1 MSPVRGYNGAE
12 RPFFLL
18 VADLLLE
25 ERPLKLL
32 QEFAACFS
40 PFRSREGEFD
50 SARHFLD
57 FSGFSVF
64 TLVFM
69 LAVVDLLT

>member
-1 MSPVRGYNGAE
+1 MHCSGAE
-12 RPFFLL
+12 RQFFLL
-18 VADLLLE
+18 AGDLLE
-25 ERPLKLL
+25 ESPLKLL

-40 PFRSREGEFD
+40 PFRSWEGEFD

-64 TLVFM
+64 TLVYL